1 MALARR
7 GPQNTGKDPD
17 PAPACVMVI
26 FGAGGDL
33 AKRLLIPSLYNL
45 AKAGLLATDFKVLG
59 IDHNPRDDEG
69 FREDL
74 RSFIHELAASSDSEF
89 GKGTIDPEA
98 WDWLSARLFYQPAD
112 FEDAAGYRALN
123 ERLRDLAG
131 AGPVS
136 ALFYLAVAPRF
147 FGGIVENLAGAG
159 LARPP
164 RGGFRRVVIEKP
176 FGDDLASARA
186 LNRRILKCL
195 QEPQIY
201 RIDHFLGKETVRNI
215 MVTRFAN
222 GVFEPLWNR
231 LHIDHVQ
238 ITAAETVGVER
249 RGRYYDQ
256 TGALRDMVPNHL
268 FQLLAM
274 TAMEAPNTFDAAAVG
289 AERTRVI
296 QAVRRQT
303 IPQAVAN
310 SVRGQYRAGVVAG
323 RQVAD
328 YRHEPDVGGASRTET
343 YVALKLTID
352 NWRWAGVPFYL
363 RTGKALGARDTEIA
377 VRFKQA
383 PGLLFG
389 GSAAQGP
396 DANTLVLQIQPQE
409 GISLEI
415 DVKRPGPEV
424 SVTPVTMAFRYADA
438 FDPAPATGYET
449 LIYDCLIGDRTLF
462 KSAEEIEAGWA
473 AVQPF
478 LDAWKARGEVQGYAA
493 GSTGP
498 GQADALLARDGRAW
512 RGAGQ

>member
-1 MALARR
+1 MAPARR
-7 GPQNTGKDPD
+7 GPQTSGKDSG

-33 AKRLLIPSLYNL
+33 AKRLLVPSLYNL
-45 AKAGLLATDFKVLG
+45 AKAGLLAADFKVLG
-59 IDHNPRDDEG
+59 VDHNPRDDEG

-74 RSFIHELAASSDSEF
+74 RSFIHELAASPDSEF
-89 GKGTIDPEA
+89 GQGTIDPEA

-112 FEDAAGYRALN
+112 FEDAASYHALGD
-123 ERLRDLAG
+123 RLGELGGKG
-131 AGPVS
+131 ATS

-147 FGGIVENLAGAG
+147 FGEIVEKLAGAG
-159 LARPP
+159 LARAP

-186 LNRRILKCL
+186 LNRRLLKCL
-195 QEPQIY
+195 DEPQIY

-249 RGRYYDQ
+249 RGSYYDH
-256 TGALRDMVPNHL
+256 TGALRDMIPNHL

-303 IPQAVAN
+303 PSQALAN
-310 SVRGQYRAGVVAG
+310 SVRGQYRAGPVAG
-323 RQVAD
+323 REVAD
-328 YRHEPDVGGASRTET
+328 YRREPDVARTSRTET

-389 GSAAQGP
+389 GGSTGRPA
-396 DANTLVLQIQPQE
+396 ANTLVLQIQPQE
-409 GISLEI
+409 GISLEF

-424 SVTPVTMAFRYADA
+424 TLAPVTMAFRYADA

-462 KSAEEIEAGWA
+462 KSAEEIECGWA

-478 LDAWKARGEVQGYAA
+478 LDAWNTRGEVHGYTA
-493 GSTGP
+493 GSEGP
-498 GQADALLARDGRAW
+498 SQADALLARDGRAW
-512 RGAGQ
+512 RMAGR